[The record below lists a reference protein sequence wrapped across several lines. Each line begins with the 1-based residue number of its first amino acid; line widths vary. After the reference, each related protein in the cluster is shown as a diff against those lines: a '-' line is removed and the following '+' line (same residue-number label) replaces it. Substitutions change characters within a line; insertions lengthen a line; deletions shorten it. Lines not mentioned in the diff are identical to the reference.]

1 MKPLS
6 DSPFSIIFFVG
17 IGIFVAQPDGVTKKI
32 IIVAGALIALVGRGT
47 GIYFSPTGFLPEL
60 IRPKD
65 AARDKQAKKHTEEK
79 KHEPEI
85 GADLEVSVVN
95 VVDPDQLAISA
106 LL

>member
-1 MKPLS
+1 LWVAVLV
-6 DSPFSIIFFVG
+6 FIFL
-17 IGIFVAQPDGVTKKI
+17 QPD
-32 IIVAGALIALVGRGT
+32 
-47 GIYFSPTGFLPEL
+47 FLPEF

-65 AARDKQAKKHTEEK
+65 AARDKQAKKHTEEQ

>member
-1 MKPLS
+1 LW
-6 DSPFSIIFFVG
+6 
-17 IGIFVAQPDGVTKKI
+17 VA
-32 IIVAGALIALVGRGT
+32 ALV
-47 GIYFSPTGFLPEL
+47 FVLLQPNFLPEF

-85 GADLEVSVVN
+85 GADLEGSVVN
-95 VVDPDQLAISA
+95 LVDPDQFAISA

>member
-17 IGIFVAQPDGVTKKI
+17 IGIFVAQPDDVTKKI

-47 GIYFSPTGFLPEL
+47 GIYFSPTGFPAGVYSTQ
-60 IRPKD
+60 R
-65 AARDKQAKKHTEEK
+65 RRSRQQAKKHPEE

-95 VVDPDQLAISA
+95 LVDPDQLAISA